1 MNNIIEK
8 LDKSNIL
15 AKIKGIPIV
24 LVIEI
29 VIIILFINLFFAI
42 LYHWVYINDNTSFM
56 NIYNNETNNK
66 FNYIDFFYFSNTTFF
81 SLGYE
86 IVPQSNLSRLI
97 SIIQLK
103 LGFIIT
109 TVFIARI
116 INVI

>member
-1 MNNIIEK
+1 MNNIIDN

-15 AKIKGIPIV
+15 GKIKEIPIV

-42 LYHWVYINDNTSFM
+42 LYHWVYINDNKSFM
-56 NIYNNETNNK
+56 NIYNNNNK
-66 FNYIDFFYFSNTTFF
+66 FNYLDFFYFSNTTFF